1 MGKNVSAK
9 RITGQV
15 LREAE
20 SPAPGQTTS
29 YAKHWP
35 TARPQSTHLPLSH
48 SLSLSFLS
56 PLAQARN

>member
-35 TARPQSTHLPLSH
+35 TARHQSLPSFPVSH
-48 SLSLSFLS
+48 SSPS